1 MNNIENKDSDINIDM
16 ISIYKMSFIYNSIL
30 NGWTVRK
37 LENNKF
43 EFSNKS
49 EELKKEFHL
58 DNFHRIFVKS
68 NLNINQ
74 LINGNLLKEDSKLL
88 S

>member
-43 EFSNKS
+43 EFDNKKRRI
-49 EELKKEFHL
+49 KK
-58 DNFHRIFVKS
+58 RIS
-68 NLNINQ
+68 
-74 LINGNLLKEDSKLL
+74 
-88 S
+88 